1 MTAESS
7 TAGPRTPHDGTHKR
21 KRGAAKQ
28 QVARPRVA
36 HIGHDV
42 ATRFG
47 LYPAPVAV
55 YLAERYDDAREHGH
69 QIEGVQHHL
78 LIGHVQTV
86 ARQPP
91 VAKYNEC
98 GHKQYAKQQ
107 VVATAPTLFALEVEY
122 GMGHQEGDGG
132 VEQYVYYY
140 AGIVAVGS
148 EAAGHLQAVVYHQ
161 QHGGGHER
169 PARFFVLAVDYG
181 HLKA

>member
-1 MTAESS
+1 MSPPVSAS
-7 TAGPRTPHDGTHKR
+7 TLLLLRCISLSGM
-21 KRGAAKQ
+21 
-28 QVARPRVA
+28 
-36 HIGHDV
+36 
-42 ATRFG
+42 
-47 LYPAPVAV
+47 
-55 YLAERYDDAREHGH
+55 DDAREHGH

-86 ARQPP
+86 APQPP
-91 VAKYNEC
+91 AAKCNEC

-122 GMGHQEGDGG
+122 GMGHQEGGGG
-132 VEQYVYYY
+132 VEQYVYYR

>member
-1 MTAESS
+1 MS
-7 TAGPRTPHDGTHKR
+7 
-21 KRGAAKQ
+21 
-28 QVARPRVA
+28 
-36 HIGHDV
+36 
-42 ATRFG
+42 
-47 LYPAPVAV
+47 
-55 YLAERYDDAREHGH
+55 
-69 QIEGVQHHL
+69 
-78 LIGHVQTV
+78 
-86 ARQPP
+86 PP
-91 VAKYNEC
+91 VAKCNEC

-107 VVATAPTLFALEVEY
+107 VVATAAALFALEVEY